1 MEYNGGYINGRY
13 GAFAFED
20 PLSEDEN
27 EDIHHALEHSIL
39 ESKIA
44 EMNFGESYH
53 TEEDEHH
60 TGSIQSSIEDFE
72 ESYQT
77 EEDEHHTGS
86 IQSSIEDFAESYQ
99 TDEDERHTGSI
110 QSSIEDSDESMRQ
123 RKASMTPKKKWWRKL
138 FSSLNIF
145 EKSKQYDAITLA
157 SSTSERDSNFETDQ
171 VCDVCDKAI
180 LSDQLTRTY
189 WGQKVCHKHLS
200 DGSTMCCSCSRFKIG
215 NMRYIRLSDGRRL
228 CSDCHCTAIMDTE
241 ASIPLIH
248 EVFRFLKGINM
259 KILEDFSIF
268 LVDKKEYKRI
278 DSELGGKNNPG
289 YRPSG
294 MTTYTAGFVVRSVAR
309 SYQRG
314 DKIYVKEEVHKIQRK
329 NKVTS
334 MLIVYGFPRLAM
346 GATLAHEMMHAWMR
360 IQGYSRGIPLEVE
373 EGICEVMAHRW
384 LDWYTFVGEDF
395 LHTSP
400 EQVQFLRNLKEVLKN
415 NIEKRCSKDVYG
427 HGFREAKWAIERYG
441 LKLTMSHVARTGKFP
456 Q

>member
-60 TGSIQSSIEDFE
+60 AWSIQN
-72 ESYQT
+72 
-77 EEDEHHTGS
+77 
-86 IQSSIEDFAESYQ
+86 SIEDFAESY
-99 TDEDERHTGSI
+99 HTEEHEHHSRSI
-110 QSSIEDSDESMRQ
+110 QSSIEDSDESMR
-123 RKASMTPKKKWWRKL
+123 RR
-138 FSSLNIF
+138 
-145 EKSKQYDAITLA
+145 A
-157 SSTSERDSNFETDQ
+157 SSTSERDFDGQ
-171 VCDVCDKAI
+171 IDRVCDVCDKAKPSAR
-180 LSDQLTRTY
+180 LRLTY
-189 WGQKVCHKHLS
+189 WGQKACKKHFS
-200 DGSTMCCSCSRFKIG
+200 DGSTICCSCLRFKIG
-215 NMRYIRLSDGRRL
+215 DMGYISLSDGRKL

-241 ASIPLIH
+241 ACIPLFH
-248 EVFRFLKGINM
+248 EVYKFLEGIDM
-259 KILEDFSIF
+259 KILEDIPIF
-268 LVDKKEYKRI
+268 LVDKKECKRI
-278 DSELGGKNNPG
+278 GDLLGGKAHQGN
-289 YRPSG
+289 RPSG
-294 MTTYTAGFVVRSVAR
+294 LTTYTAGFVVRSVAR

-314 DKIYVKEEVHKIQRK
+314 ENIYVEEEVHQIQR

-334 MLIVYGFPRLAM
+334 MLIEYGFPRLAM

-360 IQGYSRGIPLEVE
+360 IQGYSRGIPLEVK

-415 NIEKRCSKDVYG
+415 DIEKRCSKDVYG

-441 LKLTMSHVARTGKFP
+441 LKSTMSYVARTGKFP
-456 Q
+456 E

>member
-60 TGSIQSSIEDFE
+60 AWSIQN
-72 ESYQT
+72 
-77 EEDEHHTGS
+77 
-86 IQSSIEDFAESYQ
+86 SIEDFAESY
-99 TDEDERHTGSI
+99 HTEEHEHHSRSI
-110 QSSIEDSDESMRQ
+110 QSSIEDSDESMR
-123 RKASMTPKKKWWRKL
+123 RR
-138 FSSLNIF
+138 
-145 EKSKQYDAITLA
+145 A
-157 SSTSERDSNFETDQ
+157 SSTSERDFDGQ
-171 VCDVCDKAI
+171 IDRVCDVCDKAKPSAR
-180 LSDQLTRTY
+180 LRLTY
-189 WGQKVCHKHLS
+189 WGQKACKKHFS
-200 DGSTMCCSCSRFKIG
+200 DGSTICCSCLRFKIG
-215 NMRYIRLSDGRRL
+215 DMGYISLSDGRKL

-241 ASIPLIH
+241 ACIPLFH
-248 EVFRFLKGINM
+248 EVYKFLEGIDM
-259 KILEDFSIF
+259 KILEDIPIF
-268 LVDKKEYKRI
+268 LVDKKECKRI
-278 DSELGGKNNPG
+278 GDLLGGKAHQGN
-289 YRPSG
+289 RPSG
-294 MTTYTAGFVVRSVAR
+294 LTTYTAGFVVRSVAR

-314 DKIYVKEEVHKIQRK
+314 ENIYVEEEVHQIQR

-334 MLIVYGFPRLAM
+334 MLIEYGFP
-346 GATLAHEMMHAWMR
+346 
-360 IQGYSRGIPLEVE
+360 
-373 EGICEVMAHRW
+373 RW

>member
-1 MEYNGGYINGRY
+1 MLRY
-13 GAFAFED
+13 DGLEIEVEEGTCEVMAYKWLDWYALVGDDFLHATPEQAQFLRKLEED

-171 VCDVCDKAI
+171 VCDVCDKA
-180 LSDQLTRTY
+180 
-189 WGQKVCHKHLS
+189 V
-200 DGSTMCCSCSRFKIG
+200 
-215 NMRYIRLSDGRRL
+215 
-228 CSDCHCTAIMDTE
+228 AIMDTE